1 MTPHAIRRIA
11 LVVAVLASTAA
22 AHPASG
28 APEDE
33 LVVIVNVANT
43 ESISASQLESVFLR
57 KENHWSNG
65 DQVVPFN
72 LPPESKV
79 RLTFDRAVLGMSA
92 DETAR
97 YWLDQRIRS
106 GITAPRELGDVSL
119 IVRLV
124 ARLAGGIGYVPSSS
138 DLRGVRVIAR
148 IRGDKVTMP

>member
-1 MTPHAIRRIA
+1 MTPRAVRRIA
-11 LVVAVLASTAA
+11 LVVAVVVSTAV
-22 AHPASG
+22 ASS
-28 APEDE
+28 ALADE
-33 LVVIVNVANT
+33 LVVIVNPANT

-65 DQVVPFN
+65 DKVVPFN
-72 LPPESKV
+72 LPPETTM
-79 RLTFDRAVLGMSA
+79 RIAFDRAALGMSA

-106 GITAPRELGDVSL
+106 GITAPRELGDASL

-148 IRGDKVTMP
+148 IRGDKVTAP